1 MAINTGYSPA
11 GVNVNIAGAVQIQ
24 GQGLVGSG
32 TCTGVLAG
40 TFDMKEGCFYF
51 CDGRYRHSLN
61 AAFSDAVGT
70 EEQNCEYVD
79 RCDFD
84 GIKLRP

>member
-1 MAINTGYSPA
+1 MAINTASSPE
-11 GVNVNIAGAVQIQ
+11 GVNVNIAGAVQI
-24 GQGLVGSG
+24 GGSEGTGLQD
-32 TCTGVLAG
+32 CNQNLAG

-51 CDGRYRHSLN
+51 CDGVFWQSLN
-61 AAFSDAVGT
+61 AAFNEAALG
-70 EEQNCEYVD
+70 EQQCNHAD